1 MSDTEVRDKLAQIR
15 TLLAAERTFSA
26 WIRTGLAGVG
36 GGLILVKLIPFRS
49 DIHRQAA
56 TLSGQLLVIWGA
68 SVFIFAFFDYRHAY
82 KTLSLKDV
90 SRPFSY
96 ALAVTS
102 GILFVVA
109 LIVLLITFR
118 TVSPR

>member
-82 KTLSLKDV
+82 KTLSL
-90 SRPFSY
+90 S
-96 ALAVTS
+96 
-102 GILFVVA
+102 LFV
-109 LIVLLITFR
+109 
-118 TVSPR
+118 